1 MVGSI
6 KDHPFYIRMKQ
17 LPPQEVAEWVL
28 GVTPVEHADKSLRKE
43 AFRCVAKHI
52 TAGKAERAKY
62 GFNSDTN
69 GEIAR
74 AMEWAFQARMK
85 AAKEPANHGKA
96 KHRTAAALAP
106 IPDRRAM
113 ESHLAGLADHR
124 GESALDAAQDLMYD
138 AWDAAGKRA
147 RVALARKALRVSP
160 LCADAYVLLAEETAR
175 SVPEALDIYRKGVE
189 AGELALG
196 EETFAQ
202 DVGHFWGLLETRPYM
217 RARSGLAQALWAS
230 GEREEAIGHYRDM
243 LRLNPDDN
251 QGIRYLL
258 AACLLTMARQDDLD
272 TLLKEYNGDGSAG
285 WTYTQALASFRHE
298 GDTKRSR
305 NLLTAAAASNGHV
318 PAYLLGERKLPQTR
332 PDYITMTG
340 EDEAIEYVREFGPG
354 WERTPGALAW
364 LRDTWPQ
371 LPRPKRGRGRH

>member
-1 MVGSI
+1 
-6 KDHPFYIRMKQ
+6 
-17 LPPQEVAEWVL
+17 
-28 GVTPVEHADKSLRKE
+28 
-43 AFRCVAKHI
+43 
-52 TAGKAERAKY
+52 
-62 GFNSDTN
+62 
-69 GEIAR
+69 
-74 AMEWAFQARMK
+74 
-85 AAKEPANHGKA
+85 
-96 KHRTAAALAP
+96 
-106 IPDRRAM
+106 
-113 ESHLAGLADHR
+113 
-124 GESALDAAQDLMYD
+124 
-138 AWDAAGKRA
+138 
-147 RVALARKALRVSP
+147 
-160 LCADAYVLLAEETAR
+160 
-175 SVPEALDIYRKGVE
+175 
-189 AGELALG
+189 
-196 EETFAQ
+196 
-202 DVGHFWGLLETRPYM
+202 M
-217 RARSGLAQALWAS
+217 RARSRLAQALWAS

-258 AACLLTMARQDDLD
+258 AACLLTIARYDDLD

-332 PDYITMTG
+332 PDYITMAG